1 MVIFCVL
8 AYFAITTGIGIYM
21 MRQKSTLAGYF
32 VAKKDL
38 GPMLI
43 IPLLF
48 AEIIAGAGTVGNAA
62 QAFKLGMS
70 AVWVNW
76 GMSIGCLVVMLT
88 AAKFYR
94 VIGNKVNAVSVPQ
107 IYNAR
112 FDAKTR
118 MVMMVV
124 LVLVYAILFAM
135 QPVAAGNILSPL
147 LGVDKTMITWF
158 LGCLFIV
165 LCITGGMKGMAWMN
179 ALHTIVMYV
188 GLGTVAFFAVKWAG
202 GLENMQ
208 AALPGTFF
216 QFDQPDL
223 LTMAGWVLG
232 TVLSFFAAS
241 VLIAGI
247 FGATNERAYKYGF
260 SFAALLTFIFALFP
274 AIIGVVGAVMLPEAE
289 GGSIL
294 YTVANSLG
302 PVFAV
307 LASMGILAAIL
318 STGPA
323 LLLLTSTML
332 SEDVYQVFK
341 KGASDEERLRFSRI
355 SMAVLGIA
363 ATYFG
368 MHAGSILGQMAG
380 AFQIRAIA
388 GLVLL
393 VAIFWPRVDS
403 RAAFWSILVGGL
415 VAAVW
420 HFAGNPYCTSLWPS
434 LAVGVPILLI
444 LTFMAPKPIS
454 DGYALYQEAIKEQE
468 AQGGIA

>member
-1 MVIFCVL
+1 MVIACVL
-8 AYFAITTGIGIYM
+8 AYFAITTGIGFYM

-38 GPMLI
+38 GAMLI

-62 QAFKLGMS
+62 QAFQFGIS

-76 GMSIGCLVVMLT
+76 GMSIGCIVVLLT

-94 VIGNKVNAVSVPQ
+94 VIGNKFNSVSVPQ
-107 IYNAR
+107 VYAAR

-118 MVMMVV
+118 MVMMFV

-135 QPVAAGNILSPL
+135 QPVAAGNILAPL
-147 LGVDKTMITWF
+147 LGVDKTMITWI
-158 LGCLFIV
+158 LGILFII

-188 GLGTVAFFAVKWAG
+188 GLGTVAFVAVKWAG
-202 GLENMQ
+202 GLGHMQ
-208 AALPGTFF
+208 ASLPPTFF
-216 QFDQPDL
+216 QMDQPDL
-223 LTMAGWVLG
+223 LTMAGWVIG
-232 TVLSFFAAS
+232 TALSFFAAS
-241 VLIAGI
+241 VLIAAI
-247 FGATNERAYKYGF
+247 FGARDEQSYKQGF
-260 SFAALLTFIFALFP
+260 TWAAVLTLIFACFP
-274 AIIGVVGAVMLPEAE
+274 AIIGVVGKVMLPNAAS
-289 GGSIL
+289 GSIL

-302 PVFAV
+302 PTFAV

-318 STGPA
+318 STGPS

-332 SEDVYQVFK
+332 SEDVYKLFK
-341 KGASDEERLRFSRI
+341 PSADEKERLMFSRI
-355 SMAVLGIA
+355 AMTIVGLL

-403 RAAFWSILVGGL
+403 RAAFWSILVGGI

-420 HFAGNPYCTSLWPS
+420 HFSGNPYCTSLWPS
-434 LAVGVPILLI
+434 LAVGVPILVV
-444 LTFMAPKPIS
+444 LTLMAKKPVS
-454 DGYALYQEAIKEQE
+454 DGYEVYQEALAE
-468 AQGGIA
+468 AEAVGKL

>member
-1 MVIFCVL
+1 MVITCVL

-21 MRQKSTLAGYF
+21 MRQKSTLAEFF

-38 GPMLI
+38 GAMLI

-62 QAFKLGMS
+62 QAFNLGIS

-76 GMSIGCLVVMLT
+76 GMSIGCIVVLLT
-88 AAKFYR
+88 ASKFYR
-94 VIGNKVNAVSVPQ
+94 VIGNKFNSVSVPQ
-107 IYNAR
+107 VYAAR

-118 MVMMVV
+118 MVMMIV

-147 LGVDKTMITWF
+147 LGVDKTMITWV
-158 LGCLFIV
+158 LGILFIV

-179 ALHTIVMYV
+179 ALHTLVMYV
-188 GLGTVAFFAVKWAG
+188 GLGTVAFCAVKWAG
-202 GLENMQ
+202 GIGGMK
-208 AALPGTFF
+208 AALPATFF
-216 QFDQPDL
+216 QMDQPDL

-232 TVLSFFAAS
+232 TALSFFAAS
-241 VLIAGI
+241 VLIAAI
-247 FGATNERAYKYGF
+247 FGARNERSYKQGF
-260 SFAALLTFIFALFP
+260 AWASVLTLIFACFP
-274 AIIGVVGAVMLPEAE
+274 ALIGVAGRVMTPDAVS
-289 GGSIL
+289 GSIL
-294 YTVANSLG
+294 YTVASNLG

-332 SEDVYQVFK
+332 SEDVYKLFK
-341 KGASDEERLRFSRI
+341 PNALEEERLKFSRI
-355 SMAVLGIA
+355 AMTIVGLA

-368 MHAGSILGQMAG
+368 LHAGSILAQMAG

-420 HFAGNPYCTSLWPS
+420 HFSGNPYCTSLWPS
-434 LAVGVPILLI
+434 LACGVPILVV
-444 LTFMAPKPIS
+444 LTLMAPKPVS
-454 DGYALYQEAIKEQE
+454 DGYEVYQQALAEAE
-468 AQGGIA
+468 AQGAL

>member
-1 MVIFCVL
+1 MVIACVV
-8 AYFAITTGIGIYM
+8 AYFAITTGIGLYM

-38 GPMLI
+38 GAMLI

-62 QAFKLGMS
+62 QAFQFGIS

-76 GMSIGCLVVMLT
+76 GMSIGCLVVLFT

-94 VIGNKVNAVSVPQ
+94 VIGNKFNSVSVPQ
-107 IYNAR
+107 VYAAR

-118 MVMMVV
+118 MVMMSV

-147 LGVDKTMITWF
+147 LGVDKTMITWV
-158 LGCLFIV
+158 LGILFIV

-188 GLGTVAFFAVKWAG
+188 GLGTVAIFAVKWAG
-202 GLENMQ
+202 GIGQLQ
-208 AALPGTFF
+208 VALPTTYFRM
-216 QFDQPDL
+216 DQPDL
-223 LTMAGWVLG
+223 LTMAGWVVG
-232 TVLSFFAAS
+232 TALSFFAAS
-241 VLIAGI
+241 VLIAAI
-247 FGATNERAYKYGF
+247 FGARDEHSYKQGF
-260 SFAALLTFIFALFP
+260 ILASVLTFIFACFP
-274 AIIGVVGAVMLPEAE
+274 AIIGVVGKAMLPTASS
-289 GGSIL
+289 GSIL
-294 YTVANSLG
+294 YTVANQLG
-302 PVFAV
+302 PTFAV
-307 LASMGILAAIL
+307 LASMGILAAIM

-332 SEDVYQVFK
+332 SEDVYKLFK
-341 KGASDEERLRFSRI
+341 PSADESERLMFSRI
-355 SMAVLGIA
+355 SMTVVGLA

-368 MHAGSILGQMAG
+368 LQATSILGQMAG

-403 RAAFWSILVGGL
+403 RAAFWSILVGGV

-420 HFAGNPYCTSLWPS
+420 HFAGNPYVTSLWPS
-434 LAVGVPILLI
+434 LAVGVPILVI
-444 LTFMAPKPIS
+444 LTLMAPKPKA
-454 DGYALYQEAIKEQE
+454 DGFVVYEEALAEAE
-468 AQGGIA
+468 AAGKL

>member
-1 MVIFCVL
+1 
-8 AYFAITTGIGIYM
+8 M

-38 GPMLI
+38 GAMLI

-62 QAFKLGMS
+62 QAFQFGIS

-76 GMSIGCLVVMLT
+76 GMSIGCLVVLFT

-94 VIGNKVNAVSVPQ
+94 VIGNKFNSVSVPQ
-107 IYNAR
+107 VYAAR

-118 MVMMVV
+118 MVMMFV

-147 LGVDKTMITWF
+147 LGVDKTMITWV
-158 LGCLFIV
+158 LGILFIV

-188 GLGTVAFFAVKWAG
+188 GLGTVAIFAVKWAG
-202 GLENMQ
+202 GIGQLQ
-208 AALPGTFF
+208 VALPTTYFRM
-216 QFDQPDL
+216 DQPDL
-223 LTMAGWVLG
+223 LTMAGWVVG
-232 TVLSFFAAS
+232 TALSFFAAS
-241 VLIAGI
+241 VLIAAI
-247 FGATNERAYKYGF
+247 FGARDEHSYKQGF
-260 SFAALLTFIFALFP
+260 IWASVLTFIFACFP
-274 AIIGVVGAVMLPEAE
+274 AIIGVVGKAMLPTASS
-289 GGSIL
+289 GSIL
-294 YTVANSLG
+294 YTVANQLG
-302 PVFAV
+302 PTFAV
-307 LASMGILAAIL
+307 LASMGILAAIM

-332 SEDVYQVFK
+332 SEDVYKLFK
-341 KGASDEERLRFSRI
+341 PSADESERLMFSRI
-355 SMAVLGIA
+355 SMTVVGLA

-368 MHAGSILGQMAG
+368 LQATSILGQMAG

-403 RAAFWSILVGGL
+403 RAAFWSILVGGV

-420 HFAGNPYCTSLWPS
+420 HFAGNPYVTSLWPS
-434 LAVGVPILLI
+434 LAVGVPILVI
-444 LTFMAPKPIS
+444 LTLMAPKPKA
-454 DGYALYQEAIKEQE
+454 DGFVVYEEALAEADAAGKL
-468 AQGGIA
+468 

>member
-1 MVIFCVL
+1 MVIACVV
-8 AYFAITTGIGIYM
+8 AYFAITTGIGFYM
-21 MRQKSTLAGYF
+21 LRQKSTLTGYF
-32 VAKKDL
+32 VAKEDL
-38 GPMLI
+38 GPLLI

-62 QAFKLGMS
+62 QAFQFGVS

-76 GMSIGCLVVMLT
+76 GMSIGCLVVLLL

-94 VIGNKVNAVSVPQ
+94 VIGNKFNSVSVPQ
-107 IYNAR
+107 VYAAR
-112 FDAKTR
+112 FDKKTR
-118 MVMMVV
+118 MVMMFV

-147 LGVDKTMITWF
+147 LGVDKTMITWA
-158 LGCLFIV
+158 LGILFVV

-188 GLGTVAFFAVKWAG
+188 GMGTVAYFAVKWAG
-202 GLENMQ
+202 GIGNMQ
-208 AALPGTFF
+208 AVLPTTYF

-232 TVLSFFAAS
+232 TALSFFAAS
-241 VLIAGI
+241 VLIACI
-247 FGATNERAYKYGF
+247 FGAKDVRSYKLGF
-260 SFAALLTFIFALFP
+260 GGATILTLIFACFP
-274 AIIGVVGAVMLPEAE
+274 ALIGMVGKVMMPDADS
-289 GGSIL
+289 GSIL

-332 SEDVYQVFK
+332 SEDVYKLFRPL
-341 KGASDEERLRFSRI
+341 ADENERLKFSRI
-355 SMAVLGIA
+355 AMAVVGML

-403 RAAFWSILVGGL
+403 RAAFWSILVGGI
-415 VAAVW
+415 VAAGW
-420 HFAGNPYCTSLWPS
+420 HFAGNPYVTSLWPS

-444 LTFMAPKPIS
+444 LTLMAPKPVS
-454 DGYALYQEAIKEQE
+454 DGYEIYQEAIEESK
-468 AQGGIA
+468 AAGKI